1 MKGDWGSDM
10 LETISEHWAFLM
22 FAISVIVAASEARV
36 RISRLERDV
45 KENKESSAKEIKEL
59 QGIMRE
65 NFNTL
70 NSDVKD
76 ILKELRR

>member
-1 MKGDWGSDM
+1 MKGDWGSNM

-22 FAISVIVAASEARV
+22 FAISVIVAAAEARV

-45 KENKESSAKEIKEL
+45 KENKDASVREIEKL
-59 QGIMRE
+59 QNIMRD